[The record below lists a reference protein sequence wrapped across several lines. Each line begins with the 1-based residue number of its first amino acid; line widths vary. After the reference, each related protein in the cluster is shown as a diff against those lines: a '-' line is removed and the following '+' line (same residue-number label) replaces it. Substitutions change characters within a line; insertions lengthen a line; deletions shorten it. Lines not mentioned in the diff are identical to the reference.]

1 MQARTATHS
10 YKLFRNKKD
19 DFTHRCVVNITKLLL
34 CFIIFVES
42 FGTFFVSSVWSF
54 VRFDFAILLI
64 FSFLSI
70 YSLLANKLK
79 QFAEAK
85 SGTRIKSGDI
95 GNGNNNDAASM
106 HSKTVNATA
115 AFNLLQFVLNVE
127 NFLSIT
133 IIKCMSVWHI

>member
-1 MQARTATHS
+1 MFHHFRWKFW
-10 YKLFRNKKD
+10 YIFCFFWFDRLFEN
-19 DFTHRCVVNITKLLL
+19 DFT
-34 CFIIFVES
+34 
-42 FGTFFVSSVWSF
+42 
-54 VRFDFAILLI
+54 ILLI

-70 YSLLANKLK
+70 YSFLANKLK

-85 SGTRIKSGDI
+85 SGARIKSGDI

-133 IIKCMSVWHI
+133 IIKCMCVFHI